1 MEYTMKNI
9 YFTLFITLVT
19 IGLISSCNDDHD
31 HDHEQELITTL
42 IYTLTPKTGGS
53 PVVMTFQDP
62 DGDGGIAPS
71 ITTEGVLLAGISY
84 EGSIVLRNES
94 VMPPRDITTEIKEE
108 ADKHQFFFQALDGVA
123 GRIKFDYAD
132 IDNNGNPVGLLTD
145 VFGSG
150 GPANG
155 KIRVILRHE
164 PKKDAAGVKFGSIA
178 NAGGETD
185 IDVTFHVAMQ

>member
-1 MEYTMKNI
+1 MKNTFFI
-9 YFTLFITLVT
+9 FLITISSVTLF
-19 IGLISSCNDDHD
+19 SSCQDDND

-53 PVVMTFQDP
+53 PVVMTFNDP

-71 ITTEGVLLAGISY
+71 ITTEGVFLISTIY

-123 GRIKFDYAD
+123 GRIKFTYAD

-145 VFGSG
+145 VSGSG
-150 GPANG
+150 GPASG
-155 KIRVILRHE
+155 KLRLILRHE
-164 PKKDAAGVKFGSIA
+164 PKKDAAGVKAGNIT

-185 IDVTFHVAMQ
+185 IDVTFNFAMQ